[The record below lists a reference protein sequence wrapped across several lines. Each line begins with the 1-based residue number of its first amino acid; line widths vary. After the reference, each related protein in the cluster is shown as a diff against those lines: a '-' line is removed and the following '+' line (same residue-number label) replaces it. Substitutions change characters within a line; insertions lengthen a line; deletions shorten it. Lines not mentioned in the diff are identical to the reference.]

1 MKKICLFA
9 ALLCLNSNAGIKK
22 ESKESKDEQPKE
34 KLSLDQVK
42 QGSAADG
49 TVIIDNVLRLDAGD
63 VVSFILPNKKAMIGR
78 VTKST
83 YVEDK
88 QIHIVGIF
96 LNEEDAGFG
105 FVFDTTKG
113 VVGGTLFFKKLK
125 EIYRLRYNEKTSKFY
140 FLKDIFKE
148 DEENKQF

>member
-22 ESKESKDEQPKE
+22 ESKEEQPKE

-49 TVIIDNVLRLDAGD
+49 TVIIDNVLRLEAGN
-63 VVSFILPNKKAMIGR
+63 VISFILPNKKAIIGR

-83 YVEDK
+83 IVEDK
-88 QIHIVGIF
+88 QIQIVGIF
-96 LNEEDAGFG
+96 LNEQEAGFG
-105 FVFDTTKG
+105 FVFDTTRG
-113 VVGGTLFFKKLK
+113 VVGGTLYFKKSK
-125 EIYRLRYNEKTSKFY
+125 EVYRLRYNEMTSKFY
-140 FLKDIFKE
+140 FMRDIFK
-148 DEENKQF
+148 DENEGM

>member
-22 ESKESKDEQPKE
+22 DSKEGKDDQPKE

-49 TVIIDNVLRLDAGD
+49 TVIIDNVLRLEAGN
-63 VVSFILPNKKAMIGR
+63 VISFILPNKKAVIGR

-83 YVEDK
+83 IVEDK
-88 QIHIVGIF
+88 QIQIVGIF
-96 LNEEDAGFG
+96 LNEQEAGFG
-105 FVFDTTKG
+105 FVFDTTRG
-113 VVGGTLFFKKLK
+113 VVGGTLFFKKSK
-125 EIYRLRYNEKTSKFY
+125 EVYRLRFNEMTSKFY
-140 FLKDIFKE
+140 FMRDIFK
-148 DEENKQF
+148 DENEGM

>member
-22 ESKESKDEQPKE
+22 DSKEGKDEQPKE

-49 TVIIDNVLRLDAGD
+49 TVIIDNVLRLEAGN
-63 VVSFILPNKKAMIGR
+63 VISFILPNKKAVIGR

-83 YVEDK
+83 IVEDK
-88 QIHIVGIF
+88 QIQIVGIF
-96 LNEEDAGFG
+96 LNEQEAGFG
-105 FVFDTTKG
+105 FVFDTTRG
-113 VVGGTLFFKKLK
+113 VVGGTLYFKKSK
-125 EIYRLRYNEKTSKFY
+125 EVYRLRFNEMTSKFY
-140 FLKDIFKE
+140 FMRDIFK
-148 DEENKQF
+148 DENEGM

>member
-22 ESKESKDEQPKE
+22 DSKEGKDDQPKE

-49 TVIIDNVLRLDAGD
+49 TVIIDNVLRLEAGN
-63 VVSFILPNKKAMIGR
+63 VISFILPNKKAVIGR

-83 YVEDK
+83 IVEDK
-88 QIHIVGIF
+88 QIQIVGIF
-96 LNEEDAGFG
+96 LNEQEAGFG
-105 FVFDTTKG
+105 FIFDTTRG
-113 VVGGTLFFKKLK
+113 VVGGTLYFKKSK
-125 EIYRLRYNEKTSKFY
+125 EVYRLRFNEMTSKFY
-140 FLKDIFKE
+140 FMRDIFK
-148 DEENKQF
+148 DENEGM

>member
-22 ESKESKDEQPKE
+22 DSKEGKDDQPKE

-49 TVIIDNVLRLDAGD
+49 TVIIDNVLRLEAGN
-63 VVSFILPNKKAMIGR
+63 VISFILPNKKAVIGR

-83 YVEDK
+83 IVEDK
-88 QIHIVGIF
+88 QIQIVGIF
-96 LNEEDAGFG
+96 LNEQEAGFG
-105 FVFDTTKG
+105 FVFDTTRG
-113 VVGGTLFFKKLK
+113 VVGGTLYFKKSK
-125 EIYRLRYNEKTSKFY
+125 EVYRLRYNEMTSKFY
-140 FLKDIFKE
+140 FMRDIFK
-148 DEENKQF
+148 DENEGM